1 MIYADYEYYNTEYMG
16 REIPEEDFPRLAMPA
31 SWYID
36 YITHGKAKKCA
47 DLEAVKMCCC
57 ELAELEQQIETAQ
70 ELARKS
76 LSAEAADG
84 AEVQS
89 ESVGG
94 WSRSFRSS
102 GSSARDAIDAAAA
115 VRKLRYSVVQEY
127 LAPAGLLYRGGGC
140 CR

>member
-1 MIYADYEYYNTEYMG
+1 MIYADFEYYTAEYMG
-16 REIPEEDFPRLAMPA
+16 RAVPEEDFPRLAMRA
-31 SWYID
+31 SRYID
-36 YITHGKAKKCA
+36 YITQGKAQKRA
-47 DLEAVKMCCC
+47 DLEAVKMCSCA
-57 ELAELEQQIETAQ
+57 LAESEQQIETAQ

-76 LSAEAADG
+76 LYAEAADG

-94 WSRSFRSS
+94 WSRSFRSG
-102 GSSARDAIDAAAA
+102 GSSSRDASDAAAT
-115 VRKLRYSVVQEY
+115 VRNLRYSVVQEY